1 MKKSIII
8 SLLTLITTGLICNP
22 IALPPIMSE
31 FYIVNESEWFL
42 EIYIDP
48 IYGDY
53 FQENNTLD
61 GLEISSSSGSAVIK
75 EGISF
80 NVGEIIIITQDSMQS
95 LVQFDRNGDLLQIEN
110 VDFGIGEYYN
120 FGNVLGAQ
128 ITALAEGQSLVLRR
142 TTCNGYEEYT
152 YYLCKDAMPG
162 IGNGPYTTTN
172 ALGLYSGKIYDMN
185 DNPIFGI
192 SIGNDYLHFPYV
204 TCGSNLNFSVT
215 TDDEGYFSF
224 DEYAAFHRTNIFFN
238 TVETIILLDSTIIIE
253 PGIDNYFEFH
263 LDTIF
268 SGKQTISI
276 APLISFEAFPNPTD
290 NDISFNIEFINTRIP
305 ENALIKIYNLSGEIV
320 KILPVKTNFINS
332 STANWD
338 WSANEES
345 ISAGQYIC
353 KLEFD
358 GKVQAE
364 TKFIISK

>member
-8 SLLTLITTGLICNP
+8 SLLTLITTELICNP

-172 ALGLYSGKIYDMN
+172 ALG
-185 DNPIFGI
+185 
-192 SIGNDYLHFPYV
+192 
-204 TCGSNLNFSVT
+204 
-215 TDDEGYFSF
+215 
-224 DEYAAFHRTNIFFN
+224 
-238 TVETIILLDSTIIIE
+238 
-253 PGIDNYFEFH
+253 
-263 LDTIF
+263 
-268 SGKQTISI
+268 
-276 APLISFEAFPNPTD
+276 
-290 NDISFNIEFINTRIP
+290 
-305 ENALIKIYNLSGEIV
+305 
-320 KILPVKTNFINS
+320 
-332 STANWD
+332 
-338 WSANEES
+338 
-345 ISAGQYIC
+345 
-353 KLEFD
+353 
-358 GKVQAE
+358 
-364 TKFIISK
+364 